1 MSGSWFTSNGG
12 GSFTP
17 ASGPT
22 SGDDSY
28 AGAPLDADFDIA
40 GDDGRDTLDGQ
51 GGDDLLSGG
60 ADNDS
65 LAGGDD
71 NDILQGG
78 ADDDILHGGDGND
91 LLNAIPGSDTHYG
104 GTGDD
109 TVELAGVPGGVTWTW
124 NAADQGWYVSY
135 TDPSQGTDFV
145 AGDIEWVDY
154 QEDTDLD
161 GNSVGPKA
169 TPCYLA
175 GTRILTEAGEVPVEA
190 LRIGDRVVTLAL
202 NGPRL
207 APIRWIGRRALD
219 PRRHPSPAKVL
230 PIRIAAGAL
239 GAGVPHRDLRVSPDH
254 ALLVD
259 GALVPAE
266 MLLGLPGIRREP
278 PSGPIQYLH
287 VELDAHDVLLAE
299 GAPAE
304 SYLDCANR
312 HQFANGALH
321 AALHADFTP
330 AGPAAAP
337 PCAERVTGGAAL
349 ARIRLRL
356 LADDGVRRARAA

>member
-1 MSGSWFTSNGG
+1 MSGSWYTSIPGG
-12 GSFTP
+12 GFVP
-17 ASGPT
+17 A
-22 SGDDSY
+22 GDATVGEDSY
-28 AGAPLDADFDIA
+28 AGSASPDTDIFGAD
-40 GDDGRDTLDGQ
+40 GNDTLDGL
-51 GGDDLLSGG
+51 GGDDLL
-60 ADNDS
+60 
-65 LAGGDD
+65 AGGGGNDILDGGND

-78 ADDDILHGGDGND
+78 AENDVLRGGDGHD

-104 GTGDD
+104 GEGED
-109 TVELAGVPGGVTWTW
+109 TVELAGVPGGATWTW
-124 NAADQGWYVSY
+124 NVADQGWYVSY
-135 TDPSQGTDFV
+135 ADPSQGTDFV

-161 GNSVGPKA
+161 GNPVGPMR

-175 GTRILTEAGEVPVEA
+175 GTRILTEAGEVTVEA

-207 APIRWIGRRALD
+207 APIRWIGRRGLD
-219 PRRHPSPAKVL
+219 PRRHPAPEKVL

-239 GAGVPHRDLRVSPDH
+239 GPGVPRRDLRVSPDH

-266 MLLGLPGIRREP
+266 RLVGLPGILREP

-321 AALHADFTP
+321 AALHADFAP
-330 AGPAAAP
+330 AGPSAAAP
-337 PCAERVTGGAAL
+337 CADRVTGGPIL
-349 ARIRLRL
+349 ERIRLRL
-356 LADDGVRRARAA
+356 LAGGMTRRDRAA